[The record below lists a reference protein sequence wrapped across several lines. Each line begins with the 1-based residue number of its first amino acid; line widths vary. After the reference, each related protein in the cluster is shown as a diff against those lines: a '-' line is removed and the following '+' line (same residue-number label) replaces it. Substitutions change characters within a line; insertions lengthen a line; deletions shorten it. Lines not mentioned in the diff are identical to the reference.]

1 MFLDLCTKCT
11 SSLVVLASW
20 VVLNHL
26 LDILNLLKTI
36 IILANHSCF
45 NTVHHC
51 CCRLLVDLCRAGT
64 HSHPHNLGR
73 CTNCGCSRRS
83 HCTGRLGHANQR
95 DRIHHLRTTVLSC
108 HNEWLYHSWALA
120 PILSRPYHSWALVPI
135 LSHCEFPTKAFLF
148 LFLSGSSATF
158 SFSRMAFLSLLFFVA
173 SFVTSFVSL
182 LLLLLL

>member
-83 HCTGRLGHANQR
+83 HSTGRLGHVNQR

-120 PILSRPYHSWALVPI
+120 PILSR
-135 LSHCEFPTKAFLF
+135 CEFPTRAFLF
-148 LFLSGSSATF
+148 LFLSGSSG
-158 SFSRMAFLSLLFFVA
+158 SRGSSCHLFLLQNGLSSLLFFVA

-182 LLLLLL
+182 LLLL

>member
-51 CCRLLVDLCRAGT
+51 CCRLLVDLYRAGT

-83 HCTGRLGHANQR
+83 HSTGRLGHANQR

-120 PILSRPYHSWALVPI
+120 PILS
-135 LSHCEFPTKAFLF
+135 HCEFPTRAFLF
-148 LFLSGSSATF
+148 LFLLVVLVVVVVLATF
-158 SFSRMAFLSLLFFVA
+158 SFSRMAFLSFLFFVA

-182 LLLLLL
+182 LLLL